1 VTDLSEFGVDV
12 EAEESTEDTESSSTT
27 GYGDSHQYR
36 RGRCRAI
43 AGGTRRCRSPC
54 SDGDLCHTHGLEDDP
69 LTIDSSPVRLV
80 RWLGNVDGRS
90 ARCRALK
97 GDGELDVDLI
107 RTALHGLV
115 GLEDE
120 PLTVTEDGIHLPTR
134 FAAASRLIIRT
145 PTKTVDSRLKGD
157 WDQRKLEPVVTVDDW
172 DGDYL
177 EGEGR
182 TAEVRN
188 EKCLPDGDGP
198 MVGLKIEGEDQRWF
212 PVEAEG
218 GELA

>member
-1 VTDLSEFGVDV
+1 MTDLSEFGVDV